1 MAKHL
6 GHPLAG
12 SIRFRL
18 TAWYALLLVLVLGT
32 LGLSLL
38 TLTENRLRG
47 ELDERLFRTAV
58 DVDAAIGA
66 NGLGLVVVDGQPRL
80 REIRTR
86 FDAFAARGLLVQV
99 VDERDVVVA
108 GSPYAPTKAL
118 VLLPPIGEEQP
129 IFATI
134 RLGAS
139 EVRVVRTPL
148 RIDLPEQDKV
158 IIGAVLVGDRLDTL
172 AATLASL
179 RQALVLT
186 SGAGLALAMVGGWLL
201 AGRALRPVDRV
212 TAAAAAIAAREGTAA
227 SFASRLPVPSTGDE
241 IARLATTFNAMLDR
255 LAASFAVQQRFVAD
269 ASHELRTPL
278 TAIRGN
284 VEVLARQIAARET
297 GPAASDDLTAAL
309 VDIQR
314 ESARMGR
321 LLDALLFLAREVG
334 ATSTTTSREPVRLD
348 AIAREALSTATALAT
363 GQELT
368 IVTTGAVTVAGDADR
383 LRQLV
388 LILLDNA
395 IRHTPPGRRVTVEVS
410 EAGEHGARLRV
421 VDEGEGI
428 AAEHLAHLFERF
440 YRADGARGRATGGTG
455 LGLAIARAIVRGHG
469 GEITVES
476 RPGAG
481 SRFTVHLPSQL
492 SPAKIPGGV
501 AESY

>member
-1 MAKHL
+1 
-6 GHPLAG
+6 
-12 SIRFRL
+12 
-18 TAWYALLLVLVLGT
+18 
-32 LGLSLL
+32 
-38 TLTENRLRG
+38 
-47 ELDERLFRTAV
+47 
-58 DVDAAIGA
+58 
-66 NGLGLVVVDGQPRL
+66 
-80 REIRTR
+80 
-86 FDAFAARGLLVQV
+86 
-99 VDERDVVVA
+99 
-108 GSPYAPTKAL
+108 
-118 VLLPPIGEEQP
+118 
-129 IFATI
+129 
-134 RLGAS
+134 
-139 EVRVVRTPL
+139 
-148 RIDLPEQDKV
+148 
-158 IIGAVLVGDRLDTL
+158 
-172 AATLASL
+172 
-179 RQALVLT
+179 
-186 SGAGLALAMVGGWLL
+186 
-201 AGRALRPVDRV
+201 
-212 TAAAAAIAAREGTAA
+212 
-227 SFASRLPVPSTGDE
+227 
-241 IARLATTFNAMLDR
+241 
-255 LAASFAVQQRFVAD
+255 
-269 ASHELRTPL
+269 
-278 TAIRGN
+278 
-284 VEVLARQIAARET
+284 
-297 GPAASDDLTAAL
+297 
-309 VDIQR
+309 
-314 ESARMGR
+314 MGR

-428 AAEHLAHLFERF
+428 AAEHLAQLFERF